1 MEASTLSSRADAQCQ
16 TYSNIV
22 WEVLK
27 DLWHPQDN
35 SKGIVNLGVAENTL
49 MHAELQDFVRRNTSI
64 HQHAFTYGDGNFGSK
79 RLRGAVAQFLNE
91 RLRPVLPLEAEH
103 IVVTN
108 GVSHA
113 IEHCS
118 WALCNKGDGIL
129 LGRPYYK
136 SFIADISLRP
146 EVKVVTVSFGGLDP
160 LGTDCVKRYEEAVL
174 SARQRGVVVRGLI
187 LCNPHN
193 PLGRCYPKETIKELM
208 KLCQR
213 HRMHFISDEIYAL
226 STWEN
231 KGETWDSPPVPFV
244 STLAVPTDGLID
256 PERVHVLWGMSK
268 DFGANGLRVG
278 YLISQHNRNLHTAL
292 QSVALYSYVSSISD
306 HLAAAILEN
315 VDWVDRYIESNR
327 QKLSESFSFAVRF
340 LRKQGISYTPG
351 AYAAFF
357 LWVDLGRA
365 YCERHPEASTS
376 RDLNTKISRRLIEEK
391 VFIANG
397 TIFGSEKEGLFRV
410 VFSHPIGYLEEG
422 LKRMMKA
429 INNHACVQ

>member
-1 MEASTLSSRADAQCQ
+1 MDASTLSSRADAQCHA
-16 TYSNIV
+16 YSNIV

-27 DLWHPQDN
+27 DPWHVHDN
-35 SKGIVNLGVAENTL
+35 PKGIVNLGVAENTL

-64 HQHAFTYGDGNFGSK
+64 HQHALTYGDGNCGSK
-79 RLRGAVAQFLNE
+79 RLRRAVAQFLNE
-91 RLRPVLPLEAEH
+91 RLHPVLSLEAEH

-146 EVKVVTVSFGGLDP
+146 EVEVVTVSFGGIDP
-160 LGTDCVKRYEEAVL
+160 LGPDCVKSYEEAVL
-174 SARQRGVVVRGLI
+174 SARQCGVVVKGLI

-193 PLGRCYPKETIKELM
+193 PLGRCYPEETIKELM
-208 KLCQR
+208 ELCQR

-231 KGETWDSPPVPFV
+231 KEDTWDSPPVPFV
-244 STLAVPTDGLID
+244 SALAVPTDGLID
-256 PERVHVLWGMSK
+256 PELVHVLWGMSK

-306 HLAAAILEN
+306 HLAAEILEN
-315 VDWVDRYIESNR
+315 VDWVDRYITSNR

-340 LRKQGISYTPG
+340 LRQRGLSYRPG

-357 LWVDLGRA
+357 LWVDLGTA

-376 RDLNTKISRRLIEEK
+376 RDLNTTISRRLLEEK

-397 TIFGSEKEGLFRV
+397 KIYGSEQEGLFRV
-410 VFSHPIGYLEEG
+410 VFSHPVEYLEEG
-422 LKRMMKA
+422 LKRLMKA
-429 INNHACVQ
+429 IEVQACV

>member
-1 MEASTLSSRADAQCQ
+1 MTEASTLSNRADAQCQ
-16 TYSNIV
+16 AYSNIV

-35 SKGIVNLGVAENTL
+35 PNGFVNLGVAENTL
-49 MHAELQDFVRRNTSI
+49 MHGELQDFVRRNTNI
-64 HQHAFTYGDGNFGSK
+64 RQHAFTYGDGNFGSK
-79 RLRGAVAQFLNE
+79 RLRRAVAQFLNE
-91 RLRPVLPLEAEH
+91 RLRPVLPLEVEH
-103 IVVTN
+103 IMVTN

-118 WALCNKGDGIL
+118 WALCNRGDGIL

-146 EVKVVTVSFGGLDP
+146 EVEVVTVSFGKLDP
-160 LGTDCVKRYEEAVL
+160 LGPDCVKSYEEAVM
-174 SARQRGVVVRGLI
+174 SARKRGVVVRGLI

-193 PLGRCYPKETIKELM
+193 PLGRCYPEETIKELM
-208 KLCQR
+208 RLCQCY
-213 HRMHFISDEIYAL
+213 RMHFISDEIYAL

-231 KGETWDSPPVPFV
+231 KVETWDSPPVPFV
-244 STLAVPTDGLID
+244 SALAISTNGLID
-256 PERVHVLWGMSK
+256 PELVHVLWGMSK

-278 YLISQHNRNLHTAL
+278 YLISQHNRHLATAL
-292 QSVALYSYVSSISD
+292 RSVGLYSYVSSISD
-306 HLAAAILEN
+306 HVAAEILEN
-315 VDWVDRYIESNR
+315 VDW
-327 QKLSESFSFAVRF
+327 
-340 LRKQGISYTPG
+340 GISYTPG

-365 YCERHPEASTS
+365 YCERHPGASKS
-376 RDLNTKISRRLIEEK
+376 RDLNTTISKRLLEEK

-397 TIFGSEKEGLFRV
+397 TIFGSEKEGLFRI
-410 VFSHPIGYLEEG
+410 VFSHPVGYLEEG

-429 INNHACVQ
+429 IDL